1 MIKLDTMKATLL
13 RWRAARRRD
22 PGAPQVATAGGQ
34 ADAPLQWLAHQRRSL
49 APGVRQ
55 VDDEIARQLA
65 DAERRGELRSA
76 QGFGRPLAEDAGWQQ
91 TPDEVRMPFK
101 MLKSAGIVPHEV
113 ELLRSRAVLRARL
126 AAATTADE
134 TRQAQAAL
142 AELELTLALRMESMR
157 R

>member
-1 MIKLDTMKATLL
+1 MIKLDTMKTTLL
-13 RWRAARRRD
+13 RWRAARRRESGAS
-22 PGAPQVATAGGQ
+22 PGAGDGGQ
-34 ADAPLQWLAHQRRSL
+34 ADTQLQWLARQRRNL

-65 DAERRGELRSA
+65 DAERRGELRNA
-76 QGFGRPLAEDAGWQQ
+76 QGFGQPLAEDAGWQQ

-113 ELLRSRAVLRARL
+113 ELLRSRAVLRDRL
-126 AAATTADE
+126 AAATSADE
-134 TRQAQAAL
+134 IRQAQAAL

>member
-1 MIKLDTMKATLL
+1 MSKFDSIKATLL

-22 PGAPQVATAGGQ
+22 PEAAQGTTGAGKP
-34 ADAPLQWLAHQRRSL
+34 DAQPAWLARQRRTL

-65 DAERRGELRSA
+65 DAERRGELRKA
-76 QGFGRPLAEDAGWQQ
+76 QGFSRPLAEDAGWQQ
-91 TPDEVRMPFK
+91 TPDEVRLPFK

-113 ELLRSRAVLRARL
+113 ELLRNRAVLRERL
-126 AAATTADE
+126 AAATTDDE

-142 AELELTLALRMESMR
+142 ADLELALALRMESMR